1 VRRRPSWRSAQPL
14 IVKRLFDLVGSAIG
28 LTLLSPVFLV
38 VAASIKL
45 SDGGPIFY
53 RGLRVGRHG
62 VLFRVFKFRTMV
74 VDAEYVGGPS
84 TTADDQRVTAI
95 GRVLRKHK
103 IDEIPQLISVLIGD
117 MSLVGPRPEVERY
130 VRLMS
135 DNERIILSV
144 RPGLTDWATLWN
156 SDEGAVLAGSTDPEK
171 TYLELIRPQKI
182 RLQLEYVKN
191 RSFWTDLVILVQTV
205 LAIVLRT
212 KPEALRLREHRQ

>member
-1 VRRRPSWRSAQPL
+1 
-14 IVKRLFDLVGSAIG
+14 
-28 LTLLSPVFLV
+28 
-38 VAASIKL
+38 
-45 SDGGPIFY
+45 
-53 RGLRVGRHG
+53 
-62 VLFRVFKFRTMV
+62 MV

-95 GRVLRKHK
+95 GRILRKYK

-135 DNERIILSV
+135 DKERIILSV

-156 SDEGAVLAGSTDPEK
+156 SDEGAVLAGAADPEK
-171 TYLELIRPQKI
+171 AYLELIRPQKI

-212 KPEALRLREHRQ
+212 KPEALRLREHRR